1 MFSRS
6 AHWSSRNRLLV
17 MLCSAVVTLAACS
30 KKEDDA
36 AKKDADM
43 MASTALEGSLDIV
56 AWPAYIE
63 RGETDKAYDWVTQF
77 EADTGCKVNVK
88 IASTSDEMVALLTSG
103 GPQPSP
109 SGDGSWPP
117 AGQAPYDLVTAS
129 GDASVRLIRGGTVM
143 PISLERIP
151 SYATVDPRL
160 QEAAWHFVD
169 GKHYGVPYQ
178 WGPNV
183 LMYNTKTFKKPPTSW
198 SVVFEP
204 QKLPDGK
211 PNKGR
216 VQAYDGPIYIADA
229 ALYLMAKKPELGIK
243 DPYELNEPAYA
254 AALDL
259 LRGQRPLIQKY
270 WHDANAQVQD
280 FTNEGVV
287 ASGSWPYQANTLI
300 ANKQPI
306 ATVVPEEGST
316 GWADTTM
323 LAVGARHPNCA
334 YKWLEWS
341 ISPKVQGDVA
351 AWFGSNPTVP
361 KACEGNELLGAEGC
375 KTNGFENFE
384 KVKFW
389 RTPEAK
395 CASHVEGCV
404 PYNRWVNDYV
414 AVIGGQ

>member
-1 MFSRS
+1 
-6 AHWSSRNRLLV
+6 

-30 KKEDDA
+30 KKEEDP
-36 AKKDADM
+36 AKKDAAM
-43 MASTALEGSLDIV
+43 MASTALEGALDIV

-63 RGETDKAYDWVTQF
+63 RGESDKAYDWVTQF

-88 IASTSDEMVALLTSG
+88 TASTSDEMVALLTSG
-103 GPQPSP
+103 GPQSPP

-117 AGQAPYDLVTAS
+117 AGKAPYDLVTAS

-143 PISLERIP
+143 PIALERIP

-243 DPYELNEPAYA
+243 DPYELNETAYA
-254 AALDL
+254 EALTL

-287 ASGSWPYQANTLI
+287 ASGSWPFQANTLI

-323 LAVGARHPNCA
+323 LAVGAKHPNCA

-361 KACEGNELLGAEGC
+361 KACEGNALLGAEGC

-389 RTPEAK
+389 RTPTTAG
-395 CASHVEGCV
+395 S
-404 PYNRWVNDYV
+404 RTMSR
-414 AVIGGQ
+414 